1 VRRICKANEV
11 TISNGVEI
19 KDYPLVQHESAN
31 KPEVKNGVQADGIIQ
46 QFHDWSNKLPAWLFF
61 EVVQQA
67 AIAISITDP
76 KANILYANPAFKSVT
91 GYDASEVVGQNES
104 LLSDKRTPDIVYNTM
119 WGRLLQQKPWSGVL
133 VNRKKNGERYL
144 AELTITPVLDDNGK
158 TSHYLGMHRDVTEVH
173 RLQKD
178 FENQKSLVESVVNS
192 APVLIALLDSRGKV
206 VIDNLAYKAFAS
218 DLVNSDPTKTEPAT
232 ECLNLIKQ
240 SLGEEFD
247 ALLAAGNTLSGH
259 EVSFHLAGEAE
270 PRWFSCAIT
279 PFREQDNSADNFFEA
294 RKEEYLLLLASE
306 ITQLKHQQEAV
317 RLNAIRAL
325 MAEQEL
331 VQSTRE
337 TVSGAIYQLQGPMNL
352 IAAAENMIHRRS
364 TTPID
369 DSLINVLQQ
378 AMTSGYAALET
389 LEGSIPQ
396 EINEAITPVDV
407 NQLLREV
414 LSICTERLLSC
425 GIIVDWQPEP
435 VLPKVPGKEN
445 QLRGLFKQLLDN
457 AMDAMDDKNIQRR
470 ELIVRTL
477 YPAPDIVE
485 VVIEDSGPG
494 IPEELHL
501 KVFEPFFS
509 TKGRG
514 GSRAGMGM
522 VLVKQVVNDHKGTI
536 ALQNAASGGCSVSVQ
551 FPISNS

>member
-1 VRRICKANEV
+1 
-11 TISNGVEI
+11 
-19 KDYPLVQHESAN
+19 
-31 KPEVKNGVQADGIIQ
+31 
-46 QFHDWSNKLPAWLFF
+46 
-61 EVVQQA
+61 
-67 AIAISITDP
+67 
-76 KANILYANPAFKSVT
+76 
-91 GYDASEVVGQNES
+91 
-104 LLSDKRTPDIVYNTM
+104 
-119 WGRLLQQKPWSGVL
+119 
-133 VNRKKNGERYL
+133 
-144 AELTITPVLDDNGK
+144 
-158 TSHYLGMHRDVTEVH
+158 
-173 RLQKD
+173 
-178 FENQKSLVESVVNS
+178 
-192 APVLIALLDSRGKV
+192 
-206 VIDNLAYKAFAS
+206 
-218 DLVNSDPTKTEPAT
+218 
-232 ECLNLIKQ
+232 
-240 SLGEEFD
+240 
-247 ALLAAGNTLSGH
+247 
-259 EVSFHLAGEAE
+259 
-270 PRWFSCAIT
+270 
-279 PFREQDNSADNFFEA
+279 
-294 RKEEYLLLLASE
+294 
-306 ITQLKHQQEAV
+306 
-317 RLNAIRAL
+317 
-325 MAEQEL
+325 
-331 VQSTRE
+331 
-337 TVSGAIYQLQGPMNL
+337 
-352 IAAAENMIHRRS
+352 
-364 TTPID
+364 
-369 DSLINVLQQ
+369 LINVLQQ

-551 FPISNS
+551 FPISNC

>member
-1 VRRICKANEV
+1 MQQETFDKPGKN
-11 TISNGVEI
+11 S
-19 KDYPLVQHESAN
+19 VQ
-31 KPEVKNGVQADGIIQ
+31 PDGIIQ

-76 KANILYANPAFKSVT
+76 KAKILYANPAFKNVT
-91 GYDASEVVGQNES
+91 GYDSSEIVGQNES
-104 LLSDKRTPDIVYNTM
+104 ILSDKRTPDIVYNTM

-144 AELTITPVLDDNGK
+144 AELTITPVLDGK
-158 TSHYLGMHRDVTEVH
+158 GNTSHYLGMHRDVTEVH

-178 FENQKSLVESVVNS
+178 LENQKSLVESVVSS
-192 APVLIALLDSRGKV
+192 APALIALLDSSGNV
-206 VIDNLAYKAFAS
+206 VIDNMAYKAFKT
-218 DLVNSDPTKTEPAT
+218 DLGKEPSI
-232 ECLNLIKQ
+232 ECLNTVKQ
-240 SLGEEFD
+240 SLGEDKFNQ
-247 ALLAAGNTLSGH
+247 LITAGKTISGH
-259 EVSFHLAGEAE
+259 EVSFHLAGQDE

-279 PFREQDNSADNFFEA
+279 PFSEQDNSADNFFEA
-294 RKEEYLLLLASE
+294 HKEKYLLLLASE
-306 ITQLKHQQEAV
+306 ITQLKRQQEAV

-352 IAAAENMIHRRS
+352 ISAAENMIHRRS
-364 TTPID
+364 PTSID

-378 AMTSGYAALET
+378 ALTSGYAALET

-396 EINEAITPVDV
+396 EINEVTMPVDV

-414 LSICTERLLSC
+414 LSISTERLLSC
-425 GIIVDWQPEP
+425 GIIVDWQPET
-435 VLPKVPGKEN
+435 VLPKVSGKEN

-457 AMDAMDDKNIQRR
+457 AMDAMDDKTIQHR
-470 ELIVRTL
+470 ELTVRTRH
-477 YPAPDIVE
+477 PAADIVE
-485 VVIEDSGPG
+485 VNIEDTGPG
-494 IPEELHL
+494 IPEELRL

-509 TKGRG
+509 TKGRN

-522 VLVKQVVNDHKGTI
+522 VLVKQVLNDHKGTVE
-536 ALQNAASGGCSVSVQ
+536 LNNSTSGGCSVSLQ
-551 FPISNS
+551 FPIKSN

>member
-1 VRRICKANEV
+1 M
-11 TISNGVEI
+11 
-19 KDYPLVQHESAN
+19 QQESAN
-31 KPEVKNGVQADGIIQ
+31 KPGVKSGVQAEGIIQ
-46 QFHDWSNKLPAWLFF
+46 QFHDWTNRLPAWLFF

-76 KANILYANPAFKSVT
+76 KAKILYANPAFKSVT
-91 GYDASEVVGQNES
+91 GYDASEIVGQNES
-104 LLSDKRTPDIVYNTM
+104 ILSDKRTPEIVYNTM
-119 WGRLLQQKPWSGVL
+119 WGRLLQKKPWSGVL

-144 AELTITPVLDDNGK
+144 AELTITPVLDGEGNI
-158 TSHYLGMHRDVTEVH
+158 THYLGMHRDVTEVH

-192 APVLIALLDSRGKV
+192 APVMIALLDSTGRV

-218 DLVNSDPTKTEPAT
+218 DLGHKEPAT
-232 ECLNLIKQ
+232 ECLDSVKQ
-240 SLGEEFD
+240 SLGDDRFD
-247 ALLAAGNTLSGH
+247 ELLEAGNTISGH
-259 EVSFHLAGEAE
+259 EVSFQLAGQSE

-294 RKEEYLLLLASE
+294 RKEEYLLLVASE
-306 ITQLKHQQEAV
+306 ITQLKRQQEAV

-352 IAAAENMIHRRS
+352 IAAAENMIHRRN
-364 TTPID
+364 TTSID
-369 DSLINVLQQ
+369 ESLIKVLQQ

-396 EINEAITPVDV
+396 EIDEPTVPVEM

-414 LSICTERLLSC
+414 MSISTERLLTC
-425 GIIVDWQPEP
+425 GIVVDWQPE
-435 VLPKVPGKEN
+435 VLLPKVLGREN

-457 AMDAMDDKNIQRR
+457 AMDAMDSKSIQHR
-470 ELIVRTL
+470 ELTVRTRH
-477 YPAPDIVE
+477 PAADIVE
-485 VVIEDSGPG
+485 VVVEDTGPG
-494 IPEELHL
+494 IPEELRL

-514 GSRAGMGM
+514 GSRAGMGL

-536 ALQNAASGGCSVSVQ
+536 ELRNSASGGCSVCVQ
-551 FPISNS
+551 FPIRNN